1 MSKPQKS
8 GEKLLSTVL
17 QKFPLANEW
26 ESIGTEHYEIKSL
39 FCMTFCFLGIIL
51 GGLCL
56 AAVGSGF
63 YTSFPFSGVNKTLFF
78 ILSGLVGSIMGGGM
92 IYCALKG
99 IVYNLSP
106 KKQRKH
112 LRSNKPA
119 VRDYLAQK
127 KAVRLVA
134 TLVPEFSTSD
144 LKLLQSHPQ
153 FNTVFQKV
161 FERELKK
168 REEIQIVN
176 NVNVRFTE
184 NYVNVQ
190 IEEPVDIFCV
200 EKNNP
205 FISTTSK
212 VVNT

>member
-1 MSKPQKS
+1 MSKPQTS

-17 QKFPLANEW
+17 QTFPLANKW
-26 ESIGTEHYEIKSL
+26 KSIGTEHYEIKSL
-39 FCMTFCFLGIIL
+39 FCITFCFMGIIL

-176 NVNVRFTE
+176 NVNIRFTE
-184 NYVNVQ
+184 NYVNTQ
-190 IEEPVDIFCV
+190 TEEIKDVFCANFG
-200 EKNNP
+200 KSAGA
-205 FISTTSK
+205 IATKS
-212 VVNT
+212 